1 MSSSSAPADARIG
14 ELATLRPPPGAPLF
28 RRRAHRLASLAPGHA
43 AGDYL
48 AFLGELCALQ
58 AEIGESLRLSP
69 KPGPLRSH
77 RPLDIRAPPPSEWG
91 EALQRLL
98 RGLQGRSM
106 PVPAREAVRALAEA
120 SSARQ
125 DQLAGRV
132 LRGELSSADLAQ
144 APFAGAALQ
153 VVYACAPMPRLAD
166 LPRPEGAGC
175 PVCGSPPV
183 AGVVGEDRRR
193 FLCCCL
199 CGAEWHLTRLH
210 CAVCRQQEHVG
221 YVALNE
227 SESGSGSGGGSGTGS
242 GVSGPAKAETCEKC
256 GVYTKLLYV
265 EKAPQL
271 EVGAD
276 DLATLVLDELLAKEG
291 FGRNGRNLL
300 LASAA

>member
-1 MSSSSAPADARIG
+1 VSSSSAPADALIG
-14 ELATLRPPPGAPLF
+14 EIATLRPPPGAPLF
-28 RRRAHRLASLAPGHA
+28 QRRAHRLASLAPGHS

-48 AFLGELCALQ
+48 AFLGEVCVLQ

-69 KPGPLRSH
+69 KPDRPRGP
-77 RPLDIRAPPPSEWG
+77 RPLDIGAPPPEWG

-98 RGLQGRSM
+98 RGLEGRSM
-106 PVPAREAVRALAEA
+106 PPPAREAIRALAEA
-120 SSARQ
+120 SSAQ
-125 DQLAGRV
+125 QEQLAGRV
-132 LRGELSSADLAQ
+132 LRGELSGADLAQ
-144 APFAGAALQ
+144 APFVGAALQ
-153 VVYACAPMPRLAD
+153 VVYACATVPWHAD

-221 YVALNE
+221 YVALVG
-227 SESGSGSGGGSGTGS
+227 SGSGSGSGGGGGGDGVAGS
-242 GVSGPAKAETCEKC
+242 AKAETCEKC

-265 EKAPQL
+265 EKAPRL

-276 DLATLVLDELLAKEG
+276 DLATLILDELLAEEG

-300 LASAA
+300 LPSAA